1 MSSPDQSPVGA
12 EEGGLNMGRDVE
24 RDCSVEEFV
33 STLRRIA
40 DALEQEES
48 FRIQVR
54 KLRFTVPKTAELSI
68 EHEAEDGQEELE
80 LQLRWSS

>member
-1 MSSPDQSPVGA
+1 MTAREPVG
-12 EEGGLNMGRDVE
+12 VPP
-24 RDCSVEEFV
+24 
-33 STLRRIA
+33 TLPARRIA

>member
-1 MSSPDQSPVGA
+1 
-12 EEGGLNMGRDVE
+12 MGRDVE

-40 DALEQEES
+40 DALEQEDS

-54 KLRFTVPKTAELSI
+54 GLRFTVPSSAELSI
-68 EHEAEDGQEELE
+68 EHEADDGAEELE
-80 LQLRWSS
+80 LQLKWQSKDDD

>member
-1 MSSPDQSPVGA
+1 MA
-12 EEGGLNMGRDVE
+12 RDVE
-24 RDCSVEEFV
+24 RDCSVDEFV

-54 KLRFTVPKTAELSI
+54 GLRFTVPKSAELSI
-68 EHEAEDGQEELE
+68 EHEAEDGEEELE
-80 LQLRWSS
+80 LQLKWST

>member
-1 MSSPDQSPVGA
+1 
-12 EEGGLNMGRDVE
+12 MGRDVE

-40 DALEQEES
+40 DALEKEES

-54 KLRFTVPKTAELSI
+54 GLRFTVPKTAELSI
-68 EHEAEDGQEELE
+68 EHEAGDGEEELE
-80 LQLRWSS
+80 LQLKWSSKDD

>member
-1 MSSPDQSPVGA
+1 MA
-12 EEGGLNMGRDVE
+12 RDVE

-40 DALEQEES
+40 DSLEQDES

-54 KLRFTVPKTAELSI
+54 GLRFTVPKPAELSI
-68 EHEAEDGQEELE
+68 EHEADDGEEELE
-80 LQLRWSS
+80 LQLKWSS